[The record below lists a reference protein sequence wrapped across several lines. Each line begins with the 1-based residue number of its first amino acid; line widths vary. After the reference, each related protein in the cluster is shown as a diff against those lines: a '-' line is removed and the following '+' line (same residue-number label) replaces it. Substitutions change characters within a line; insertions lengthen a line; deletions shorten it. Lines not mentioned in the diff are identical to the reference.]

1 LPLLFGCVN
10 GAEENDERFRA
21 HSAAAQGDTTRTTFP
36 GGWFAASAHG
46 GRRATWTD
54 QRGLA
59 WAVLGERGLSAPT
72 DGSEGGRRY
81 ALDDRGQL
89 ALSSGARGV
98 VAVFDTSRRRL
109 TIGTD
114 PLNYFPVYYRHS
126 GGAFT
131 FGSNLSVL
139 SRITGAAPDYT
150 GVVEF
155 LRKNWCLNGRTV
167 VADIRRI
174 LPGQTV
180 AFDVSTG
187 ELTIVENSQLWS
199 GVAED
204 RVAPTDE
211 ELWQLLLEAVRANAG
226 PNAVAGLMLSG
237 GWDSRVLLAALTQV
251 FGDRLVTLS
260 HGAPHHGE
268 LELARGLAARAG
280 AHHLEVLLGEDS
292 LGRPQDL
299 DALLNTTDAILFP
312 WWRFAGRA
320 LDEASCNTAF
330 CGVLGEVLGGHYTV
344 VGRGRAQRAREVF
357 QRAVLRST
365 RHSVA
370 PIDGL
375 RRVLKQDYRPRRI
388 PFVKKEV
395 TSAFEQQISAAIE
408 DDIEKVIGRYAQRG
422 IGDAG
427 RMVEA
432 YTTEYRGLH
441 YICQQPLTLTKQ
453 LDVALPLGSPPLV
466 EAVLAVPLTRRIH
479 NSLSRSLL
487 RRFRPELLALPL
499 AASPFVS
506 AGAPILV
513 QESGRIV
520 RRVVDRVSRQ
530 AYLLSAGRRGA
541 MRRYGWVD
549 FESDVRAG
557 DFLDAWRESL
567 SWDGLDRQAIDQYV
581 TGIKTHQAP
590 VKLARPMLKLAYLDR
605 LFGKG
610 FD

>member
-1 LPLLFGCVN
+1 MPLMFGCVN
-10 GAEENDERFRA
+10 GTKESEGRFRA
-21 HSAAAQGDTTRTTFP
+21 HITETHRNPTWTTFS

-46 GRRATWTD
+46 GRTATWSD
-54 QRGLA
+54 QRGHA
-59 WAVLGERGLSAPT
+59 WAIFGERGLSAPAERG
-72 DGSEGGRRY
+72 DSDRCA
-81 ALDDRGQL
+81 ALDDHGHL
-89 ALSSGARGV
+89 VLSSGARGV
-98 VAVFDTSRRRL
+98 VAVFDTHRRRL

-114 PLNYFPVYYRHS
+114 PLNSFPVYYRHS
-126 GGAFT
+126 AGT
-131 FGSNLSVL
+131 FVFGTNLRVL
-139 SRITGAAPDYT
+139 SRITGAAPDYA
-150 GVVEF
+150 GIVEF
-155 LRKNWCLNGRTV
+155 LRNNWCLDGRTV

-174 LPGQTV
+174 LPGQKLT
-180 AFDVSTG
+180 FNGSTG
-187 ELTIVENSQLWS
+187 EVTIVETSQLWT
-199 GVAED
+199 GLAND

-211 ELWQLLLEAVRANAG
+211 ELWHLLLEAVRAGGG
-226 PNAVAGLMLSG
+226 PHAAPGLMLSG
-237 GWDSRVLLAALTQV
+237 GWDSRLLLAALTQV

-268 LELARGLAARAG
+268 LELAKGLAASAG

-292 LGRPQDL
+292 LGRPHDL

-320 LDEASCNTAF
+320 LDEAGCNTAF

-365 RHSVA
+365 KHSLT
-370 PIDGL
+370 PIEGL
-375 RRVLKQDYRPRRI
+375 RRVLNQDYRPRQV
-388 PFVKKEV
+388 PFVKKAV
-395 TSAFEQQISAAIE
+395 TAAFDRQISAAIE
-408 DDIEKVIGRYAQRG
+408 EDIEKVIDRYRQRG

-432 YTTEYRGLH
+432 YNTEYRGLQ
-441 YICQQPLTLTKQ
+441 YICQQPLTLTRQ

-487 RRFRPELLALPL
+487 RRFRPELLTLPL
-499 AASPFVS
+499 AASPFVPAS
-506 AGAPILV
+506 APILV

-520 RRVVDRVSRQ
+520 RRVFDRVSRR
-530 AYLLSAGRRGA
+530 AYLLSGGRRGA

-549 FESDVRAG
+549 FESDVRTG
-557 DFLDAWRESL
+557 DFLDAWSESL
-567 SWDGLDRQAIDQYV
+567 TWDGLDRQAIQGYV
-581 TGIKTHQAP
+581 TGIKTHQTP

-605 LFGKG
+605 MFGSRL
-610 FD
+610 D